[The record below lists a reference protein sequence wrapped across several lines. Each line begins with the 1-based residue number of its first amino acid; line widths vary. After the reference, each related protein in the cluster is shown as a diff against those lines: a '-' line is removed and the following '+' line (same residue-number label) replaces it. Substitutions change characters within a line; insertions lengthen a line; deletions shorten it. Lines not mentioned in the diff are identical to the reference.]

1 MASTYSQ
8 YKIELVGT
16 GEQAGTW
23 GTTTNNNFGSDTPG
37 TYQGF
42 EQAIGGK
49 ATIDL
54 SAGGTIALT
63 LTNSNAAQN
72 ARALFFDLGG
82 SPSGAVT
89 LQVPAIQKSYIVKNG
104 SGQTVTVE
112 ISGGTGVAVPNG
124 STTVVYADGT
134 NVVTALN
141 YAPALTL
148 GAALPVASGGT
159 GITSFGTGVATFLGT
174 PSSANL
180 AAAVTDETGSGA
192 LVFATSPTLVTPA
205 LGTPSSG
212 TLTNATG
219 LPLSTG
225 VTGLLP
231 VANGGTATATPS
243 LVAGSNVT
251 VSGTWPNQTIASSN
265 SGGTVTSVSGTGTV
279 QGLSLSG
286 TVTSSGNLTLGGS
299 LSAVNLTSQVT
310 GTLPVAN
317 GGTGA
322 TTLTSNNVIIGNGTS
337 AVQFVAPST
346 TGNVL
351 TSNGTTW
358 TSAAPGG
365 GANLQE
371 FSSSGTYTK
380 PAGATFV
387 MVEAWGG
394 GGGGGSGRN
403 GRSGGSGSGGAGGGG
418 GSYVTRLFKATDVG
432 GTETVTIASGGSG
445 GASQTST
452 GTNGNQGTDGGNT
465 TFGSLLTFLR
475 RRVWS
480 RGQTKYKRRT
490 RGRGAGCLVRRPA
503 PVLHNPQV

>member
-1 MASTYSQ
+1 MASTYSTNL
-8 YKIELVGT
+8 KIELIGT

-23 GTTTNNNFGSDTPG
+23 GTTTNTNLG
-37 TYQGF
+37 TAL
-42 EQAIGGK
+42 EQAVVGK
-49 ATIDL
+49 ADVTMSSTTI
-54 SAGGTIALT
+54 TLT
-63 LTNSNAAQN
+63 LTNANTAQD
-72 ARALFFDLGG
+72 ARAIYLNLTG
-82 SPSGAVT
+82 SPGGAAV
-89 LQVPAIQKSYIVKNG
+89 LEVPAIQKPYIVKNG
-104 SGQTVTVE
+104 SDQQVTIKV
-112 ISGGTGVAVPNG
+112 SGLTGVPIPTGKTALVYNNG
-124 STTVVYADGT
+124 TD
-134 NVVTALN
+134 VVTAVDHI
-141 YAPALTL
+141 PSLTL

-251 VSGTWPNQTIASSN
+251 VSGTWPNQTIAASN
-265 SGGTVTSVSGTGTV
+265 PGGTVTSVSGTGTV

-286 TVTSSGNLTLGGS
+286 TVTSSGNLTLGGT

-322 TTLTSNNVIIGNGTS
+322 TSLTANNVILGNGTS
-337 AVQFVAPST
+337 AVQVVAPST

-380 PAGATFV
+380 PSGATFV
-387 MVEAWGG
+387 MVEAWSG
-394 GGGGGSGRN
+394 GGGGGSGASRQYPA
-403 GRSGGSGSGGAGGGG
+403 GSVS
-418 GSYVTRLFKATDVG
+418 SWWQWRWWRWICLSF
-432 GTETVTIASGGSG
+432 IQS
-445 GASQTST
+445 
-452 GTNGNQGTDGGNT
+452 NRCWGN
-465 TFGSLLTFLR
+465 
-475 RRVWS
+475 
-480 RGQTKYKRRT
+480 
-490 RGRGAGCLVRRPA
+490 
-503 PVLHNPQV
+503 